1 MVNGD
6 QQYLQ
11 DLYDYIGT
19 VEEEMERQESAQEA
33 IPDEPHVEIYKF
45 VNGSFQRVGG

>member
-1 MVNGD
+1 MVNSD

-19 VEEEMERQESAQEA
+19 VEEEMERQESAQETT
-33 IPDEPHVEIYKF
+33 PDEPHVEIYKF
-45 VNGSFQRVGG
+45 VNGSLQRVGG